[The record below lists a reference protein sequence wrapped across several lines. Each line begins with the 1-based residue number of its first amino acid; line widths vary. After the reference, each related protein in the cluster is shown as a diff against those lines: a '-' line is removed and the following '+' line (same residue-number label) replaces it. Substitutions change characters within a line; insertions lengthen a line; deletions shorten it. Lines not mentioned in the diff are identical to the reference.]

1 MAIKD
6 DYMKQRRRIQR
17 AISRMEKGGYI
28 LPENVLPPI
37 PKRITRASVR
47 RLEKMTSDVLYKKSR
62 WLDIETG
69 EVVSGIVARDRKRS
83 EAAKKAAETR
93 RRNRKY
99 SPLEQDIGPMRPV
112 KTSHDI
118 PLDEPYVPY
127 EELPRQEDIIITNFI
142 ETIEQFPEVAEPLLR
157 KWLNDLLRDYSKH
170 DVAEM
175 LERAAADGIGVDYT
189 VAYRVDLL
197 IDRIAEI
204 QDYLPGASRG
214 NLNDIIEHLEE
225 WEYWEDYID

>member
-6 DYMKQRRRIQR
+6 EYMKQRRRMQR
-17 AISRMEKGGYI
+17 AISRMTKGGYI

-47 RLEKMTSDVLYKKSR
+47 RLEKITSDVLYKKSR
-62 WLDIETG
+62 YVDVETG
-69 EVVSGIVARDRKRS
+69 EIISGIVARDRKRS
-83 EAAKKAAETR
+83 EAAKRAAETR
-93 RRNRKY
+93 RNRKY
-99 SPLEQDIGPMRPV
+99 RPLEQDIGSMRPDKAESGTTYV
-112 KTSHDI
+112 EPND
-118 PLDEPYVPY
+118 PYV
-127 EELPRQEDIIITNFI
+127 ELPRQEDIIITNFI
-142 ETIEQFPEVAEPLLR
+142 ETIELFPEVAEPLLR
-157 KWLNDLLRDYSKH
+157 KWLNDLLRDYSRR

-204 QDYLPGASRG
+204 QDYLPDASRG

-225 WEYWEDYID
+225 WEDWEDYID